1 MPAISV
7 RLAEPADLEDLALMF
22 HALWPATSVH
32 EHTQEILQILSGN
45 IPGTLPLAVFVAETH
60 SRTLAG
66 FIEVDLRSHAD
77 GCNPAAPVG
86 YVEGWYVCA
95 EHRRQGIGAQLI
107 AAAEDWARGHGSL
120 EMASDAW
127 LSSDVSQ
134 SAHEALG
141 FEVVDRCVHYR
152 KSLWSP
158 RLADDL
164 PRARWG

>member
-1 MPAISV
+1 M
-7 RLAEPADLEDLALMF
+7 AEPADLERLALMF
-22 HALWPATSVH
+22 HALWPQTSVDA
-32 EHTQEILQILSGN
+32 HTQELLQIFSGT
-45 IPGTLPLAVFVAETH
+45 IPGTLPLAVFVAETQ
-60 SRTLAG
+60 SQTLAG

-86 YVEGWYVCA
+86 YVEGWYVSA

-107 AAAEDWARGHGSL
+107 AAAEDWARGRGCI

-134 SAHEALG
+134 TAHEALG

-152 KSLWSP
+152 KSL
-158 RLADDL
+158 
-164 PRARWG
+164 